1 MVNLYKS
8 IVLFSYLVYVLV
20 FFIPYL
26 DPYLYEQ
33 ETRGVLSW
41 TGYGALIELHNSV
54 SYIFLIAY
62 SIALYGMIQFRAW
75 ARPLFV
81 TLTVMSIISNGV
93 QGINVFTAIDS
104 VLTYLTNLADGAT
117 IVLMYLTSVSN
128 KFKKYT

>member
-54 SYIFLIAY
+54 SYIFLMAY
-62 SIALYGMIQFRAW
+62 SITLYGMIQFRAW